1 MAAVDPARARRLVDE
16 SQQQFDHPQAYLY
29 LALGLKSHD
38 MAAAEEAFQTAMRGI
53 DRLMRD
59 GPEYSR
65 MLGFRQILL
74 PMVEQIDPALVPEY
88 FWRIVATRPSVGNPR
103 AYGSL
108 SSGALVLLLAWYDH
122 DVAEALFEPIRDQM
136 EQASDAE
143 LARESTAFLAWSMF
157 DPRAAAARLQKLPV
171 NPRLDLNA
179 DHVRRQVCDYL
190 QLNHEARWRKVWG
203 NFTEMA
209 NMIYPD

>member
-1 MAAVDPARARRLVDE
+1 
-16 SQQQFDHPQAYLY
+16 
-29 LALGLKSHD
+29 
-38 MAAAEEAFQTAMRGI
+38 
-53 DRLMRD
+53 MRD
-59 GPEYSR
+59 GQEYSH

-74 PMVEQIDPALVPEY
+74 PIVEQIDPALVPEY

-103 AYGSL
+103 SIGSL
-108 SSGALVLLLAWYDH
+108 SSGALVLLLAWYDR

-136 EQASDAE
+136 EKADDVA
-143 LARESTAFLAWSMF
+143 LALESTAFLGWSIF
-157 DPRAAAARLQKLPV
+157 DPRASVARLEKLPV

-179 DHVRRQVCDYL
+179 DHVRRQVCEYL
-190 QLNHEARWRKVWG
+190 RLEHRARWRKVWG